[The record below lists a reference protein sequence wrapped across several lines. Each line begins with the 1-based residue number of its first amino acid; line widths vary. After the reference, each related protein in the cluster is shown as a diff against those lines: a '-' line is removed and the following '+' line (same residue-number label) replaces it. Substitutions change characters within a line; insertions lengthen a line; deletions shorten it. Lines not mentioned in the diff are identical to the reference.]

1 MTGFLD
7 RLPPVRGKILPNEVL
22 APFTWF
28 RVGGPADA
36 LFLPKDEA
44 DLAEFLSRLDP
55 IIPVTVLGAASN
67 VIVRDGGIA
76 GVVVRLGPTFG
87 KVTTG
92 GLRVTAGSA
101 ALDARV
107 SVAAANAGIA
117 GLEFF
122 SGVPG
127 TIGGALR
134 MNAGCYGRET
144 KDVLVEAHAL
154 DRTGKRVTLKNADFH
169 FTYRHTEASEDLIFL
184 EAVFEGTQD
193 EPAAITER
201 IEALKARRETTQPIR
216 EKTGGSTFANPD
228 PPGTPNQRSSWKL
241 IDEAGM
247 RGHRRG
253 GAQVSELHCNFLLNV
268 GEATAADIEGLGED
282 VRAAVKAKSGVELR
296 WEIKRIGRP
305 AIDATTE
312 GFLAKDA

>member
-1 MTGFLD
+1 MSVFLD
-7 RLPPVRGKILPNEVL
+7 RLPPVRGKLLADEPL

-28 RVGGPADA
+28 RVGGAADA
-36 LFLPKDEA
+36 LFLPKDED
-44 DLAEFLSRLDP
+44 DLADFLAKLDP

-67 VIVRDGGIA
+67 LIVRDGGIA
-76 GVVVRLGPTFG
+76 GVVVRLGPAFG
-87 KVTTG
+87 KIATD
-92 GLRVTAGSA
+92 GLKVTAGAA

-134 MNAGCYGRET
+134 MNAGCYGSET
-144 KDVLVEAHAL
+144 KDVLVEARAL
-154 DRTGKRVTLKNADFH
+154 RRTGERVVLRNADFH
-169 FTYRHTEASEDLIFL
+169 FSYRHTDADEELIFV
-184 EAVFEGTQD
+184 EAVFAGKAD
-193 EPAAITER
+193 APAAILER

-241 IDEAGM
+241 VDEAGM
-247 RGHRRG
+247 RGARRG
-253 GAQVSELHCNFLLNV
+253 GAQVSELHCNFLLNT

-305 AIDATTE
+305 AVDATTE
-312 GFLAKDA
+312 GYLAKDA

>member
-1 MTGFLD
+1 MSVFLD
-7 RLPPVRGKILPNEVL
+7 RLPPVRGKLLADEEL

-28 RVGGPADA
+28 RVGGKADA
-36 LFLPKDEA
+36 LFLPKDED
-44 DLAEFLSRLDP
+44 DLAEFLAKLDP
-55 IIPVTVLGAASN
+55 IIPVIVLGAASN

-76 GVVVRLGPTFG
+76 GVVVRLGPAFG
-87 KVTTG
+87 KVAAD
-92 GLRVTAGSA
+92 GLRVTAGAA

-117 GLEFF
+117 GMEFF

-144 KDVLVEAHAL
+144 KDVLVEARAL
-154 DRTGKRVTLKNADFH
+154 TRDGKRVVLTNADFH
-169 FTYRHTEASEDLIFL
+169 FSYRHTEAAEDLIFV

-193 EPAAITER
+193 EPAAILAR

-241 IDEAGM
+241 VDEAGM
-247 RGHRRG
+247 RGARRG

-305 AIDATTE
+305 AVDATIE
-312 GFLAKDA
+312 GYLAKDA

>member
-1 MTGFLD
+1 MSAFLD
-7 RLPPVRGKILPNEVL
+7 RLPPVRGKILADELL

-28 RVGGPADA
+28 RVGGAADA
-36 LFLPKDEA
+36 LFLPKDED
-44 DLAEFLSRLDP
+44 DLADFLSKLDP

-76 GVVVRLGPTFG
+76 GVVVRLGPAFG
-87 KVTTG
+87 KVAAE
-92 GLRVTAGSA
+92 GLRVTAGAA
-101 ALDARV
+101 ALDSRV

-117 GLEFF
+117 GMEFF

-144 KDVLVEAHAL
+144 KDVLVEARAL
-154 DRTGKRVTLKNADFH
+154 TRKGERVQLTNADFH
-169 FTYRHTEASEDLIFL
+169 FTYRHTEAPEDLIFI
-184 EAVFEGTQD
+184 EAVFEGTKD
-193 EPAAITER
+193 EPAAILER
-201 IEALKARRETTQPIR
+201 IEALKQRRETTQPIR

-241 IDEAGM
+241 VDEAGM
-247 RGHRRG
+247 RGARRG
-253 GAQVSELHCNFLLNV
+253 GAQVSELHCNFLLNT

-305 AIDATTE
+305 AVGATVE
-312 GFLAKDA
+312 GYLAKDA

>member
-1 MTGFLD
+1 
-7 RLPPVRGKILPNEVL
+7 
-22 APFTWF
+22 
-28 RVGGPADA
+28 
-36 LFLPKDEA
+36 
-44 DLAEFLSRLDP
+44 
-55 IIPVTVLGAASN
+55 VTMLGAASN

-76 GVVVRLGPTFG
+76 GVVVRLGPSFG
-87 KVTTG
+87 KIATD
-92 GLRVTAGSA
+92 GLRVTAGAA

-134 MNAGCYGRET
+134 MNAGCYGSET
-144 KDVLVEAHAL
+144 KDVLVEARAL
-154 DRTGKRVTLKNADFH
+154 KPNGERVVLKNADFR
-169 FTYRHTEASEDLIFL
+169 FSYRHIEADEDLIFV
-184 EAVFEGTQD
+184 EAVFEGTKD
-193 EPAAITER
+193 EPAAILER

-241 IDEAGM
+241 VDEAGM
-247 RGHRRG
+247 RGARRG
-253 GAQVSELHCNFLLNV
+253 GAQVSELHCNFLLNT

-305 AIDATTE
+305 AVDATTE
-312 GFLAKDA
+312 GYLAKDA

>member
-1 MTGFLD
+1 MSGFLD
-7 RLPPVRGKILPNEVL
+7 RLPPVRGKLLPNEQL

-28 RVGGPADA
+28 RVGGAADV

-44 DLAEFLSRLDP
+44 DLSEFLSKLDP
-55 IIPVTVLGAASN
+55 LIPVTVLGAASN

-76 GVVVRLGPTFG
+76 GVVVRLGPAFG
-87 KVTTG
+87 KIAAE
-92 GLRVTAGSA
+92 GLRVTAGAA

-154 DRTGKRVTLKNADFH
+154 DRSGRRVTLTNADFH
-169 FTYRHTEASEDLIFL
+169 FSYRHTEAPEDLIFT
-184 EAVFEGTQD
+184 EAVFEGTKD
-193 EPAAITER
+193 EPAAILER
-201 IEALKARRETTQPIR
+201 IEALKARREATQPIR

-247 RGHRRG
+247 RGARRG
-253 GAQVSELHCNFLLNV
+253 GAQVSELHCNFLLNT

-305 AIDATTE
+305 AHHATLE
-312 GFLAKDA
+312 GYLAKDA

>member
-7 RLPPVRGKILPNEVL
+7 RLPPVRGRIIPDEQL

-28 RVGGPADA
+28 RVGGAADA

-44 DLAEFLSRLDP
+44 DLAEFLSKLDP
-55 IIPVTVLGAASN
+55 IIPVTILGAASN

-76 GVVVRLGPTFG
+76 GVVVRLGPSFG
-87 KVTTG
+87 KVTAD
-92 GLRVTAGSA
+92 GLRVTAGAA
-101 ALDARV
+101 ALDGRV
-107 SVAAANAGIA
+107 SVAAAHAGIA

-144 KDVLVEAHAL
+144 KDVLVEAYAL
-154 DRTGKRVTLKNADFH
+154 DRKGRRVTLKNADFH
-169 FTYRHTEASEDLIFL
+169 FSYRHTEAAEELIFV
-184 EAVFEGTQD
+184 EAVFEGTKD
-193 EPAAITER
+193 DPAAILER

-268 GEATAADIEGLGED
+268 GDATAADIEGLGED

-305 AIDATTE
+305 AVDATTE

>member
-1 MTGFLD
+1 MSAFLD
-7 RLPPVRGKILPNEVL
+7 RLPPVRGKLLADEPL
-22 APFTWF
+22 APYSWF

-36 LFLPKDEA
+36 LFLPKDEDDIA
-44 DLAEFLSRLDP
+44 DFLSRLDP

-76 GVVVRLGPTFG
+76 GVVIRLGPAFG
-87 KVTTG
+87 KVAAD
-92 GLRVTAGSA
+92 GLRVTAGAA

-107 SVAAANAGIA
+107 SILAANAGIA

-144 KDVLVEAHAL
+144 KDVLVEARAL
-154 DRTGKRVTLKNADFH
+154 TRDGRRVTLSNADFH
-169 FTYRHTEASEDLIFL
+169 FSYRHTEAPDDLIFL
-184 EAVFEGTQD
+184 DALFEGVKD
-193 EPAAITER
+193 EPAAILAR
-201 IEALKARRETTQPIR
+201 IQTLKARRETTQPIR

-247 RGHRRG
+247 RGARRG
-253 GAQVSELHCNFLLNV
+253 GAQVSELHCNFLLNT
-268 GEATAADIEGLGED
+268 GDATAADIEGLGED
-282 VRAAVKAKSGVELR
+282 VRAAVKAKSGVDLR

-305 AIDATTE
+305 AVDATVE
-312 GFLAKDA
+312 GYLAKDA

>member
-7 RLPPVRGKILPNEVL
+7 RLPPVRGKLLPNEQL

-28 RVGGPADA
+28 RVGGAADV

-44 DLAEFLSRLDP
+44 DLAEFLAKLDP
-55 IIPVTVLGAASN
+55 LIPVTVLGAASN

-76 GVVVRLGPTFG
+76 GVVVRLGPAFG
-87 KVTTG
+87 RIAAD
-92 GLRVTAGSA
+92 GLRVTAGAA
-101 ALDARV
+101 ALDGRV

-134 MNAGCYGRET
+134 MNAGCYDRET

-154 DRTGKRVTLKNADFH
+154 NRMGGRVTLKPRDFA
-169 FTYRHTEASEDLIFL
+169 FSYRHTEAPEDLIFT
-184 EAVFEGTQD
+184 EAVFEGTKD
-193 EPAAITER
+193 DPAAILPR
-201 IEALKARRETTQPIR
+201 IEALKARREGTQPIR

-228 PPGTPNQRSSWKL
+228 PPGTPNQRRAWKL
-241 IDEAGM
+241 VDEAGM
-247 RGHRRG
+247 RGAKRG
-253 GAQVSELHCNFLLNV
+253 GAQVSEMHCNFLINT

-282 VRAAVKAKSGVELR
+282 VRAAVKARSGVDLR
-296 WEIKRIGRP
+296 WEIRRLGRP
-305 AIDATTE
+305 AWDATTE
-312 GFLAKDA
+312 GYLAKDA

>member
-1 MTGFLD
+1 MTGFLN
-7 RLPPVRGKILPNEVL
+7 RLPPVRGKIVPNEQL

-36 LFLPKDEA
+36 LFLPKDEP
-44 DLAEFLSRLDP
+44 DLAEFLAKLDP

-76 GVVVRLGPTFG
+76 GVVVRLGPAFG
-87 KVTTG
+87 KVAAD
-92 GLRVTAGSA
+92 GLRVTAGAA

-134 MNAGCYGRET
+134 MNAGCYDRET

-154 DRTGKRVTLKNADFH
+154 DRQGRRVTLKPKDFG
-169 FTYRHTEASEDLIFL
+169 FSYRHTDAPEDLIFT
-184 EAVFEGTQD
+184 EAVFEGTKD
-193 EPAAITER
+193 EPAKILER
-201 IEALKARRETTQPIR
+201 IEALKARREQTQPIR

-228 PPGTPNQRSSWKL
+228 PPGTPNQRRAWKL
-241 IDEAGM
+241 VDEAGM
-247 RGHRRG
+247 RGARVG
-253 GAQVSELHCNFLLNV
+253 GAQVSEMHCNFLINT
-268 GEATAADIEGLGED
+268 GDATAADIEGLGED
-282 VRAAVKAKSGVELR
+282 VRAKVKAKSGVDLR
-296 WEIKRIGRP
+296 WEIRRIGRP
-305 AIDATTE
+305 PHDATLE